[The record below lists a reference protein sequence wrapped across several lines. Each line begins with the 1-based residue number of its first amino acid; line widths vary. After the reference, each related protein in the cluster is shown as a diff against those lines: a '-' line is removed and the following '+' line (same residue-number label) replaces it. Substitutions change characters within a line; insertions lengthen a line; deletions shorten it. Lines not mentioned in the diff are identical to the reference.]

1 MSPDDPTRAGPPPPL
16 WMQRIHSGE
25 PVSGRTEEEKEQ
37 RRRRLARYYE
47 RRRGELQVED
57 DLTVFAAYWFS
68 AVSCNP
74 RAIYDKLGELV
85 PDMRRVW
92 VVAKRSAPWVPDG
105 VPYVIARTK
114 EYFDVLARGRY
125 FVNNVNFPDHYV
137 KRDGQIHVQTH
148 HGTPL
153 KRMGLDQE
161 HLPDTRPE
169 EDVDLLLARCARW
182 DYSISSNA
190 HSSRA
195 WRTAYG
201 IDAEM
206 LEYGYP
212 RNDILANATPTDV
225 RRARD
230 ELGIGDRLAVLYAP
244 THREYNPG
252 FRPTADVA
260 RFAERLGERAVLMAR
275 PHYAY
280 GDDPELSDLHQR
292 GRLLDV
298 ADHPSIEQ
306 LYLAADVL
314 VTDYSSVMFDYGVL
328 DRPIIVHAP
337 DWDEYRTRRG
347 TYFDIVA
354 EPPGIVTRTDEE
366 LFAAFDDEAYRSPAA
381 SAARA
386 KFRSEFCSW
395 DDGRAAERVVRRVW
409 LGEKPALPGTGGT
422 F

>member
-1 MSPDDPTRAGPPPPL
+1 MTPDDPTRAGPPPPT
-16 WMQRIHSGE
+16 WMRRKHQPDESA
-25 PVSGRTEEEKEQ
+25 SGRTEEEKE
-37 RRRRLARYYE
+37 RRRQRLARYYE
-47 RRRGELQVED
+47 EQRSTSAVED
-57 DLTVFAAYWFS
+57 DLTVFAAYWFTKV
-68 AVSCNP
+68 ACNP
-74 RAIYDKLGELV
+74 QAIYDKLGELV
-85 PDMRRVW
+85 PDMRRIW
-92 VVAKRSAPWVPDG
+92 VIGKKAVPWVPDG
-105 VPYVIARTK
+105 VPYVVARTK
-114 EYFDVLARGRY
+114 EYFDVLARARF

-153 KRMGLDQE
+153 KLMGLDQKSS
-161 HLPDTRPE
+161 PDSRPD
-169 EDVDLLLARCARW
+169 EDFDLLLERCARW
-182 DYSISSNA
+182 DFSISSNP

-201 IDAEM
+201 VDAEM

-212 RNDILANATPTDV
+212 RNDILANATAVDV

-244 THREYNPG
+244 THREYLTG
-252 FRPTADVA
+252 YRTTVDVA
-260 RFAERLGERAVLMAR
+260 RFAERLGDGAVLMAR

-280 GDDPELSDLHQR
+280 DSDPVLSELHQR

-328 DRPIIVHAP
+328 DRPIVIHAP
-337 DWDEYRTRRG
+337 DWDEYRVRRG

-354 EPPGIVTRTDEE
+354 DPPGIVTRSDEE
-366 LFAAFDDEAYRSPAA
+366 LFAAFDDETYRSP
-381 SAARA
+381 SATVARE
-386 KFRSEFCSW
+386 KFRAEFCSW
-395 DDGRAAERVVRRVW
+395 DDGHAAERVVRRVW
-409 LGEKPALPGTGGT
+409 LNES
-422 F
+422 